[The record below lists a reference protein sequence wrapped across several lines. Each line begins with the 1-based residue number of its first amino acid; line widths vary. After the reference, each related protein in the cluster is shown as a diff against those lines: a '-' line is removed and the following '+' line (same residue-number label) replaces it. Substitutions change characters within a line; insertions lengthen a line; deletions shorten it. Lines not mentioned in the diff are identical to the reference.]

1 MFCPNCGTRN
11 ADGARY
17 CLKGGAALGPDAVKT
32 EPKPE
37 EAKPVP
43 ETPAEESKWPK
54 IFWIIAGAGAAVGL
68 LSSIILFFT
77 RLINYWRLYSFGAGV
92 SAAFKAV
99 FTANRIFTGLFLIAA
114 VVVFFLPF
122 TKKYPY
128 ITAIPRA
135 VLGLIAFIDAIR
147 GLVADITLAA
157 EGYLYK
163 PGLVFPIDIL
173 WLFAGILFLLA
184 GAACLLAI
192 LFRDKLKGKEKIAVL
207 VLGGASVVVIL
218 FGLLASFLEI
228 ILGITL
234 SFASTLSFLA
244 DVLFH
249 AALLGAMLSVL
260 YVNLDQFGMEPKDLK
275 NLFKKEEI
283 KEEIAGE

>member
-1 MFCPNCGTRN
+1 MFCPKCGTQN
-11 ADGARY
+11 ADGARF
-17 CLKGGAALGPDAVKT
+17 CLKCGASLAPDAVKT

-54 IFWIIAGAGAAVGL
+54 IFWIIAGAG
-68 LSSIILFFT
+68 
-77 RLINYWRLYSFGAGV
+77 
-92 SAAFKAV
+92 
-99 FTANRIFTGLFLIAA
+99 AA